1 MQEIVD
7 NTLPVMATLKDKFS
21 FTLGILTIGL
31 SQFLATRYPDYF
43 IYFWIPLTILLW
55 SYKWVAYSTIKW
67 ELFMIDFCYFINVS
81 VAIQMIFYPT
91 HLLWFQAN
99 YVLATGPTFFAII
112 VYGNSLVFHDIDKVT
127 NLFLHAFPGIL
138 IHMYRWN
145 YIKNELP
152 IKAGDKEDTLSL
164 TTGLAWPLVLYG
176 IWQISY
182 ILITN
187 VFLYYYLKDK
197 SVVTSCRY
205 YMKGKGK
212 QRIFKLMEELLIRL
226 KIMKLGE
233 QLDPDTILGKAVFIF
248 LQLGYTILTIAP
260 VHLTY
265 KWYAISMTQVIL
277 VLISLCWN
285 GASYYIEVFSVRY
298 RLKFEKTVGSST
310 IMHKQI

>member
-1 MQEIVD
+1 
-7 NTLPVMATLKDKFS
+7 
-21 FTLGILTIGL
+21 
-31 SQFLATRYPDYF
+31 
-43 IYFWIPLTILLW
+43 
-55 SYKWVAYSTIKW
+55 
-67 ELFMIDFCYFINVS
+67 MIDFCYFIIVS

-99 YVLATGPTFFAII
+99 YVLATGPTFLAII
-112 VYGNSLVFHDIDKVT
+112 VYRNSLVFHDIDKIT

-164 TTGLAWPLVLYG
+164 TTGFAWPLALYG

-205 YMKGKGK
+205 DMKCKEN
-212 QRIFKLMEELLIRL
+212 QRIFIFKFMEELFIRL
-226 KIMKLGE
+226 KIMKLEE

-248 LQLGYTILTIAP
+248 TQLVFTILTIAP
-260 VHLTY
+260 VQLIY
-265 KWYAISMTQVIL
+265 KWYAISIAQMIL
-277 VLISLCWN
+277 VLSSACWN

-298 RLKFEKTVGSST
+298 RLKFEKTVSSSAL
-310 IMHKQI
+310 IHKQI